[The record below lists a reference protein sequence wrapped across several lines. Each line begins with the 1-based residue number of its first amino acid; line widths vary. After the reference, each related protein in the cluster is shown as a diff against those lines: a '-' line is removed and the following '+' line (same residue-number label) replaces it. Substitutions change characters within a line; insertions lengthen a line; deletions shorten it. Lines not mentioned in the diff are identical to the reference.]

1 MDKNLINLA
10 KGVLAIALFV
20 SLTGCSIALYSRYPR
35 DKARIKE
42 LSDQLAEMQKLKAK
56 ETEELKQALAQLQD
70 KLKGEIDTRQV
81 SVGMEERGLVITFV
95 DEVLFDSG
103 KTVVKPGAYDVLN
116 RVADI
121 LKDKVIDKNIGVE
134 GHTDNQPIK
143 YSGWKS
149 NWELSTAR
157 ATSVLHYLVDNCGIA
172 PERLQATG
180 YGEYRPVASNL
191 TNEGRQRNRRVE
203 IIILPKITK
212 ADLENLERQKRA
224 AEAGEET
231 PIDQRARLK

>member
-1 MDKNLINLA
+1 MNKNIIDYGKMALI
-10 KGVLAIALFV
+10 GVLTL
-20 SLTGCSIALYSRYPR
+20 SLAGCSIALYSRYPR

-42 LSDQLAEMQKLKAK
+42 LSDQLARMKEMSAQ
-56 ETEELKQALAQLQD
+56 ETEQLKQALSELQR
-70 KLKGEIDTRQV
+70 KLKGEIDANQV
-81 SVGMEERGLVITFV
+81 SLGMEERGLVITFV

-103 KTVVKPGAYDVLN
+103 KAVIKSDAYGVLN
-116 RVADI
+116 KVADT
-121 LKDKVIDKNIGVE
+121 LKDKVADKNIAVE

-172 PERLQATG
+172 PQRLQATG

-191 TNEGRQRNRRVE
+191 TEEGKVKNRRVE
-203 IIILPKITK
+203 VIILPKITK

-224 AEAGEET
+224 YET
-231 PIDQRARLK
+231 GKEPVETQARLK